1 VDAAIDFIR
10 SASARKQPFLAVV
23 WFGSPHAPHEA
34 LESDRRLYSNQPEKL
49 QHFYGEITAMD
60 RAIGNL
66 RKELRRMGISDNTLF
81 WYNSDNGAIP
91 VGSTG
96 GLSGGKG
103 TLDEGGIRVPAIL
116 EWPARIPKPR
126 ISQVPCGTVDIYPT
140 LIDIAGAKVG
150 NQVQPLD
157 GTSLLPLIEGRMQR
171 RTKALGFWVYPA
183 PGIPVRSTELL
194 EELAGE
200 QSGRSPASASPPD
213 SGTPGSLYRDGNLPG
228 PAAWIDGDYKLHRK
242 ERAGAGATYTLSDLA
257 NDPQEKTDLADR
269 EKDRVIRMRAELNA
283 WQKSVAHSFNGGDY

>member
-1 VDAAIDFIR
+1 
-10 SASARKQPFLAVV
+10 
-23 WFGSPHAPHEA
+23 
-34 LESDRRLYSNQPEKL
+34 
-49 QHFYGEITAMD
+49 
-60 RAIGNL
+60 
-66 RKELRRMGISDNTLF
+66 MGISDNTLF